1 MMKVTFLGSGTSV
14 GVPVPRCTCQVCTST
29 DPRDQRL
36 RSSILVESDGQTVM
50 IDCGPDFRQQALR
63 VGLQHIDAILLT
75 HLHYDHCGG
84 LDDLRPYAYAADL
97 PVYAEAYVGDI
108 LRDKYDYIF
117 VRRYPGVA
125 RIDLRTVT
133 PEVPFTIG
141 RLCVTPLRLMHGRL
155 PIVGYRIGALAYLTD
170 CTEIDEAAYPLLEG
184 IDTLIIDAL
193 RWKSHPTHMNVE
205 QALAVVDRLHPRH
218 TYFTHISDGM
228 GLHRETDARLPEG
241 VHLAY
246 DGLVLE
252 VTD

>member
-1 MMKVTFLGSGTSV
+1 MKITFLGSGTSV
-14 GVPVPRCTCQVCTST
+14 GVPVPRCTCEVCTSS

-36 RSSILVESDGQTVM
+36 RSSILIEGEGQTVM

-63 VGLQHIDAILLT
+63 VGLQHLDAILLT

-84 LDDLRPYAYAADL
+84 LDDLRPYAYSADL
-97 PVYAEAYVGDI
+97 PVYAEHYVGDI

-125 RIDLRTVT
+125 RIDLRVAT
-133 PEVPFTIG
+133 PEVPFQIG
-141 RLCVTPLRLMHGRL
+141 GLTVTPLRLMHGRL
-155 PIVGYRIGALAYLTD
+155 PIVGYRVGRMAYLTD
-170 CTEIDEAAYPLLEG
+170 CTEIDEAAFPLLAD

-193 RWKSHPTHMNVE
+193 RFKPHPTHMNVE
-205 QALAVVDRLHPRH
+205 QALEVVERLRPRV

-228 GLHRETDARLPEG
+228 GLHRVTDAQLPEG

-252 VTD
+252 VDV